1 MKKRLLAMLMAG
13 AMTLTMTACG
23 GPKTDEGEGGSAQ
36 AGGKTYKIALLMSH
50 QTNAFTTAVSE
61 GAKVKGEERTGGCF
75 RRQAGSGTAGFS
87 GRAVHLA
94 GL

>member
-23 GPKTDEGEGGSAQ
+23 GPKADEGEGGSAQ

-61 GAKVKGEERTGGCF
+61 GAKAKGEELGVQVDVFDGKQD
-75 RRQAGSGTAGFS
+75 QAQQASQ
-87 GRAVHLA
+87 VEQCI
-94 GL
+94 